1 MERQLLGNPLVGG
14 WPRLVASGQ
23 GILPSYRCRGACVAN
38 PRTRTQAVTS
48 GRSTTYQTCVV
59 LLLALAVG
67 GCGSDAPSPSAPA
80 GSAKATSSAAGSGMA
95 MTDLSV
101 VGCAADDPADEGE
114 LTGAWAGNDT
124 GVYYI
129 RQVGDCV
136 WWFGTEVRD
145 IELGPTG
152 QRGFASV
159 ASGRIVGTQVDLEW
173 VDVPLGYTVNGGGLT
188 FIYDEERGELTLAE
202 QRGGTLPF
210 GGTVLIRIQPDATA
224 SATPSSTPTP

>member
-1 MERQLLGNPLVGG
+1 
-14 WPRLVASGQ
+14 
-23 GILPSYRCRGACVAN
+23 
-38 PRTRTQAVTS
+38 
-48 GRSTTYQTCVV
+48 
-59 LLLALAVG
+59 
-67 GCGSDAPSPSAPA
+67 
-80 GSAKATSSAAGSGMA
+80 MA

-136 WWFGTEVRD
+136 WWFATEVRD
-145 IELGPTG
+145 IELGPTN
-152 QRGFASV
+152 QRGFANV

-188 FIYDEERGELTLAE
+188 YIYDEELGELTLAE
-202 QRGGTLPF
+202 QRGGRLPF
-210 GGTVLIRIQPDATA
+210 GGTVLTRIQPDATS
-224 SATPSSTPTP
+224 SATPSATPTP